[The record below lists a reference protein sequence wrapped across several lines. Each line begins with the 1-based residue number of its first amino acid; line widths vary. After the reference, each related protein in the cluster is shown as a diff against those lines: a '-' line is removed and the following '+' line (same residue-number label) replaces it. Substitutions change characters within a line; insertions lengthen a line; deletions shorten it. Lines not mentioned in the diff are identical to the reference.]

1 VRNGVTPL
9 VLHRFSLLSPVAEA
23 PVTKPGHR
31 VVNLTEQVYNRLD
44 EIRREIARVHGGHPS
59 INDAVML
66 LLSVYDKYV
75 KAYGDSVTSM
85 PKPIEHKPIL
95 EVKPIIVDLKS
106 SNDDYV
112 KRYVE
117 DLRRRLGLT

>member
-1 VRNGVTPL
+1 VT
-9 VLHRFSLLSPVAEA
+9 R
-23 PVTKPGHR
+23 PGHR
-31 VVNLTEQVYNRLD
+31 VVNITEQAYNRLD

-75 KAYGDSVTSM
+75 KAYGDPVVSVS
-85 PKPIEHKPIL
+85 KPIEHKPVL

-106 SNDDYV
+106 SNDDDYV
-112 KRYVE
+112 KKYVE
-117 DLRRRLGLT
+117 DLRKRLGLA

>member
-1 VRNGVTPL
+1 MRNGVTPL
-9 VLHRFSLLSPVAEA
+9 VLHRFSLLSPVTEA

-31 VVNLTEQVYNRLD
+31 VVNLSEQVYNRLD

-59 INDAVML
+59 INDAITF
-66 LLSVYDKYV
+66 LLSIYDKYV
-75 KAYGDSVTSM
+75 KAYGDSVASM
-85 PKPIEHKPIL
+85 PKPIL